1 MDLRGRSLLKV
12 TDGPVDR
19 DGQVR
24 AATGREP
31 PASSQ
36 AMSTTMTATV
46 QFAPAWIP
54 ATRPS
59 GPPHASLALASSQQ
73 RPGWDAANL
82 PRAGCP
88 HPAGPSPSPARTYAC
103 GRSVPPCLTGSRR
116 GTSGIM
122 AADA

>member
-59 GPPHASLALASSQQ
+59 GTS
-73 RPGWDAANL
+73 
-82 PRAGCP
+82 
-88 HPAGPSPSPARTYAC
+88 
-103 GRSVPPCLTGSRR
+103 CLTGPRLQPATSRLGRRKPAKSRLSPSRR
-116 GTSGIM
+116 SFALPGAHLCLRQVGSALPDGF
-122 AADA
+122 APWHFRDHGR